1 MDEFKIKQYAPELA
15 KNNPNK
21 VKEVKKYLKEVTGI
35 PDECSLKDVKVKYL
49 TKDGLLKLGSSTKL
63 VEAWQK
69 DQSRSFFHFNFS
81 ELYFIITCQFKRKN
95 IIVSH

>member
-21 VKEVKKYLKEVTGI
+21 VKDVEKYLKEVIGV
-35 PDECSLKDVKVKYL
+35 PDECSLKDVKVKHL
-49 TKDGLLKLGSSTKL
+49 TKDGLLKLGSATKL

-69 DQSRSFFHFNFS
+69 GQSRSVMILTLRNFLHYNLS
-81 ELYFIITCQFKRKN
+81 I
-95 IIVSH
+95 